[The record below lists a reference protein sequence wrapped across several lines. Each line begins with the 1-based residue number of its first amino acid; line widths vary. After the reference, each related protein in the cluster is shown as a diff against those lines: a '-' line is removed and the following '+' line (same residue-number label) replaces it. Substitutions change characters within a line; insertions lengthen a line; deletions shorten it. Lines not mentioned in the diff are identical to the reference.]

1 MFTIRVQRGGGHTVY
16 ACARY
21 SVASGPTVGT
31 CNIELVG
38 TPEGDA
44 TITIAGGE
52 SAYVMNDTGRTVD
65 TIKPALRTATAF
77 RTGSQG

>member
-1 MFTIRVQRGGGHTVY
+1 MTLSNKQNALLALIDRAY
-16 ACARY
+16 AAQNEWI
-21 SVASGPTVGT
+21 ASLSDAER
-31 CNIELVG
+31 ELVG